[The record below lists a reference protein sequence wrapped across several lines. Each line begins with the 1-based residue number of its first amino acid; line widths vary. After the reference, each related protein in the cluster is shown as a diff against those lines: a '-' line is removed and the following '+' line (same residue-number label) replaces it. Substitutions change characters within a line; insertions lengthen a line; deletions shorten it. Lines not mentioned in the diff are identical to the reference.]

1 MPPFLPELAY
11 CAAGYG
17 GYGKSI
23 GSAQAD
29 YSNFGKKYEIR
40 IFPPGGHIYIPKD
53 SERLLAVPDVRCLF
67 MEKILN
73 LLMRAILGTIAMYF
87 INSALN
93 RLGVPLGVGINAATV
108 LTSGILGFPGLL
120 ALYGIG
126 IYRIL

>member
-1 MPPFLPELAY
+1 
-11 CAAGYG
+11 
-17 GYGKSI
+17 
-23 GSAQAD
+23 
-29 YSNFGKKYEIR
+29 
-40 IFPPGGHIYIPKD
+40 
-53 SERLLAVPDVRCLF
+53 

-126 IYRIL
+126 IYKIL

>member
-1 MPPFLPELAY
+1 MADI
-11 CAAGYG
+11 
-17 GYGKSI
+17 SI
-23 GSAQAD
+23 FQRTQNGS
-29 YSNFGKKYEIR
+29 
-40 IFPPGGHIYIPKD
+40 
-53 SERLLAVPDVRCLF
+53 LAVPDARCLS

-93 RLGVPLGVGINAATV
+93 RLGMPLGVGINAATV

-126 IYRIL
+126 IYKIL